1 MIDPQGGV
9 SDQEL
14 GRVLRDGFQKIAD
27 DLDVALATMAV
38 TNRVI
43 REVGAQERRWGLKS
57 WPEGTGPTVHPIAP
71 LAKRAYAYA
80 SELRDIWRAETDT
93 LEANQMVTWRDL
105 LLKEVL
111 EVAAEDPSLE
121 NQDLDTELTQVA
133 AVCVSW
139 LKDRAK
145 RRTAAGTPEPERR
158 ARTSGDQ
165 E

>member
-1 MIDPQGGV
+1 MTKRKPEVTVQVPNVDR
-9 SDQEL
+9 
-14 GRVLRDGFQKIAD
+14 GRPLRES
-27 DLDVALATMAV
+27 LDTVNVA
-38 TNRVI
+38 NRVT
-43 REVGAQERRWGLKS
+43 REVGAQERRRGMKS

-71 LAKRAYAYA
+71 LAGWVNADA
-80 SELRDIWRAETDT
+80 SELRDIWRAEADT
-93 LEANQMVTWRDL
+93 LEANQAVTWWDL

-145 RRTAAGTPEPERR
+145 RRAAAGTPEPERR

>member
-1 MIDPQGGV
+1 MTKRKPEVTVQVPNVDRGRPLRESLDTV
-9 SDQEL
+9 S
-14 GRVLRDGFQKIAD
+14 
-27 DLDVALATMAV
+27 VA
-38 TNRVI
+38 NRVT
-43 REVGAQERRWGLKS
+43 REVGAQERRRGLKS

-71 LAKRAYAYA
+71 LAGWVNADA
-80 SELRDIWRAETDT
+80 SELRDIWRAEADT
-93 LEANQMVTWRDL
+93 LEANQAVTWWDL

-133 AVCVSW
+133 VVCVSW

-145 RRTAAGTPEPERR
+145 RRAAAGTPEPERR